1 MIDHLSLAVAD
12 IDRSRT
18 FYDAV
23 MATLGLDRLMNEETE
38 HYVASGYGM
47 AGSDEPGFW
56 VGADAEAKPGS
67 DAEVLAPVGQHIAF
81 TARSRAQVDAFHAAG
96 LAAGGRD
103 NGAPGLR
110 PHYHAHYYAG
120 FLIDPDGHHIE
131 AVCHAPA

>member
-1 MIDHLSLAVAD
+1 MIDHLSVAVRD

-23 MATLGLDRLMNEETE
+23 MAALGHARLMNEEAAD
-38 HYVASGYGM
+38 YVASGYGV
-47 AGSDEPGFW
+47 AGSHEPGFW
-56 VGADAEAKPGS
+56 VGADREPKP
-67 DAEVLAPVGQHIAF
+67 DAATEVLAPAGQHIAF
-81 TARSRAQVDAFHAAG
+81 AAGTRAQVDAFHAAG

-110 PHYHAHYYAG
+110 AQYHESYYAG

-131 AVCHAPA
+131 AVCHLPA